1 MKRIRKALE
10 SLEIVDSID
19 AEDYEPEDAVSVS
32 GFRMRG
38 EQWSISFKPEI
49 IYNHR
54 SED

>member
-1 MKRIRKALE
+1 MQRVRKALE
-10 SLEIVDSID
+10 SLEIVNSVDT
-19 AEDYEPEDAVSVS
+19 EDYEPEDAVLVS

-38 EQWSISFKPEI
+38 EQWSITFKPEI